1 MISPPSGGIF
11 LLEGFAMDG
20 PWDGIERRNDRRG
33 KEQGDLL
40 VLSERFQ
47 ALHDDVSEIK
57 SAIRDLAAAI
67 TKLALIEDRQSN
79 VAAAQERL
87 FAALA
92 RLELR
97 VIELEKSSPAN
108 SQTHAWVEKAILLT
122 AGAVLLFAWNHIIKG
137 I

>member
-1 MISPPSGGIF
+1 
-11 LLEGFAMDG
+11 MDHQWNG
-20 PWDGIERRNDRRG
+20 ADRRAD
-33 KEQGDLL
+33 KNSHDQDQSDLL

-47 ALHDDVSEIK
+47 ALHADVSEIK

-87 FAALA
+87 FTALA

-97 VIELEKSSPAN
+97 VIELEKTIPAN
-108 SQTHAWVEKAILLT
+108 DQTHAWVEKAILLA
-122 AGAVLLFAWNHIIKG
+122 AGAALLFAWSHIIKG
-137 I
+137 F

>member
-1 MISPPSGGIF
+1 MDHQWEGI
-11 LLEGFAMDG
+11 
-20 PWDGIERRNDRRG
+20 DRRIG
-33 KEQGDLL
+33 NIGHGQEQSDLL

-87 FAALA
+87 FASLA

-97 VIELEKSSPAN
+97 VIELEKSMPAN
-108 SQTHAWVEKAILLT
+108 NQTHAWVEKTILLA
-122 AGAVLLFAWNHIIKG
+122 AGAALLFAWSHIIKG
-137 I
+137 F

>member
-1 MISPPSGGIF
+1 
-11 LLEGFAMDG
+11 MDNS
-20 PWDGIERRNDRRG
+20 WDGIDRRIDKCG
-33 KEQGDLL
+33 KDQGELL
-40 VLSERFQ
+40 ILSERFQ

-108 SQTHAWVEKAILLT
+108 KQTNAWVEKAILLA
-122 AGAVLLFAWNHIIKG
+122 AGAALLFAWSHIIKG
-137 I
+137 F

>member
-1 MISPPSGGIF
+1 
-11 LLEGFAMDG
+11 MDHQ
-20 PWDGIERRNDRRG
+20 WDGLDRRIDKSSLG
-33 KEQGDLL
+33 QEQSDLR

-108 SQTHAWVEKAILLT
+108 NQTHAWVEKAILLA
-122 AGAVLLFAWNHIIKG
+122 AGAALLFAWSHIIKG
-137 I
+137 F

>member
-1 MISPPSGGIF
+1 
-11 LLEGFAMDG
+11 MDHQ
-20 PWDGIERRNDRRG
+20 WDGLDRRIDKNG
-33 KEQGDLL
+33 RGQEQSDLL

-87 FAALA
+87 FASLA

-97 VIELEKSSPAN
+97 VIELEKSTPAN
-108 SQTHAWVEKAILLT
+108 DQTHAWVEKAILLA
-122 AGAVLLFAWNHIIKG
+122 AGAALLFAWSHIIKG
-137 I
+137 F

>member
-1 MISPPSGGIF
+1 
-11 LLEGFAMDG
+11 MDHQ
-20 PWDGIERRNDRRG
+20 WDGFDRRIDKSSLG
-33 KEQGDLL
+33 QEQSDLR

-108 SQTHAWVEKAILLT
+108 NQTHAWVEKAILLA
-122 AGAVLLFAWNHIIKG
+122 AGAALLFAWSHIIKG
-137 I
+137 F

>member
-1 MISPPSGGIF
+1 MDHQWEGI
-11 LLEGFAMDG
+11 
-20 PWDGIERRNDRRG
+20 DRRIG
-33 KEQGDLL
+33 NIGHGQEQSDLL

-87 FAALA
+87 FASLA

-97 VIELEKSSPAN
+97 VIELEKSMPAN
-108 SQTHAWVEKAILLT
+108 NQTHAWVEKAILLA
-122 AGAVLLFAWNHIIKG
+122 AGAALLFAWSHIIKG
-137 I
+137 F

>member
-1 MISPPSGGIF
+1 
-11 LLEGFAMDG
+11 MDHQ
-20 PWDGIERRNDRRG
+20 WDGIDRRIDKSG
-33 KEQGDLL
+33 RDREQSDLL

-79 VAAAQERL
+79 VATAQERL
-87 FAALA
+87 FAALT

-97 VIELEKSSPAN
+97 VIDLEKATPAN
-108 SQTHAWVEKAILLT
+108 DQTHAWVEKALLLT
-122 AGAVLLFAWNHIIKG
+122 AGAVLLFAWNHIAKG
-137 I
+137 L

>member
-1 MISPPSGGIF
+1 
-11 LLEGFAMDG
+11 MDNS
-20 PWDGIERRNDRRG
+20 WDGIDRRID
-33 KEQGDLL
+33 KCAREQGDLL

-87 FAALA
+87 FASLA

-97 VIELEKSSPAN
+97 VIELEKSTPAN
-108 SQTHAWVEKAILLT
+108 NQTHAWVEKAILLA
-122 AGAVLLFAWNHIIKG
+122 AGAALLFAWSHIIKG
-137 I
+137 F

>member
-1 MISPPSGGIF
+1 M
-11 LLEGFAMDG
+11 EHH
-20 PWDGIERRNDRRG
+20 WDGIDRRIDKTG
-33 KEQGDLL
+33 HDREQSDLL

-87 FAALA
+87 FASLA

-97 VIELEKSSPAN
+97 VIELEKSTPAN
-108 SQTHAWVEKAILLT
+108 NQTHAWVEKAILLA
-122 AGAVLLFAWNHIIKG
+122 AGAALLFAWSHIIKG
-137 I
+137 F

>member
-1 MISPPSGGIF
+1 
-11 LLEGFAMDG
+11 MDHQWNG
-20 PWDGIERRNDRRG
+20 ADCRADKNSHD
-33 KEQGDLL
+33 QDQSDLL

-47 ALHDDVSEIK
+47 ALHADVSEIK

-87 FAALA
+87 FASLA

-108 SQTHAWVEKAILLT
+108 NSRPRWLLQ
-122 AGAVLLFAWNHIIKG
+122 FMF
-137 I
+137 

>member
-1 MISPPSGGIF
+1 MKHH
-11 LLEGFAMDG
+11 
-20 PWDGIERRNDRRG
+20 WDGIDRRIDKTG
-33 KEQGDLL
+33 HDREQSDLL

-87 FAALA
+87 FASLA

-97 VIELEKSSPAN
+97 VIELEKSTPAN
-108 SQTHAWVEKAILLT
+108 NQTHAWVEKAILLA
-122 AGAVLLFAWNHIIKG
+122 AGAALLFAWSHIIKG
-137 I
+137 F